1 MKGNISHDQANNRQ
15 WESIVLKKKTPVS
28 ANSAKERI
36 LTDEEKIERQK
47 TITPVLRQNI
57 QKTRLAKKLTQ
68 KQLAASAALPISTI
82 QEYENGKRIFNEQEV
97 KKLER
102 ALQCKLARK

>member
-1 MKGNISHDQANNRQ
+1 MKGNISGDQANTQQ
-15 WESIVLKKKTPVS
+15 WDSIVLKKKTPLS
-28 ANSAKERI
+28 TKSTKQRI
-36 LTDEEKIERQK
+36 LTEEEKIERQK

-57 QKTRLAKKLTQ
+57 QTTRIAKKLTQ
-68 KQLAASAALPISTI
+68 KQLAATAALPISTI

-102 ALQCKLARK
+102 ALQCKLQRR